1 MVILYIV
8 ISLFI
13 LYSILILYYW
23 ISWRSVPVFF
33 IEANKIPSIKI
44 SVIIPARN
52 EEKNIDALLRALQK
66 QTYPRDLIEVIVVD
80 DNSTDQTVEVV
91 KHFNSVK
98 LISLEETEINSYK
111 KKAIE
116 TGINAASGELIV
128 TTDADCIPPHG
139 WLEKIALFKKENNSV
154 FIAAPV
160 NLISK
165 KGNKNILSFF
175 QELDFMVLQG
185 ITAASVYKQIHSLC
199 NGANLAYEKKVF
211 YEVNGFEGIDKI
223 ASGDDLLLMHKIW
236 QQYPGRVHYLKSN
249 EVIVTTE
256 PMKTWKEFINQRI
269 RWSSKA
275 VHYDDK
281 RIFWVLLL
289 VYLFNLSFPVL
300 LIAGIWNL
308 KFIFWFLSLWIAK
321 TMIEFPFILSLA
333 AFFSKQSL
341 VKYFFF
347 FQPLHIAYTIIAGWL
362 GQFGKYEWKGRRV
375 R

>member
-1 MVILYIV
+1 MILFFIT
-8 ISLFI
+8 ILLFI
-13 LYSILILYYW
+13 LYSVLIVYYW
-23 ISWRSVPVFF
+23 LSWNS
-33 IEANKIPSIKI
+33 IPEFSPQVHSASTRI

-52 EEKNIDALLRALQK
+52 EEENIGKLLTALIK
-66 QTYPRDLIEVIVVD
+66 QSYPKDLFEVIVVND
-80 DNSTDQTVEVV
+80 HSTDRTAEIVKQFIGVILVE
-91 KHFNSVK
+91 
-98 LISLEETEINSYK
+98 LEEADINSYK

-116 TGINAASGELIV
+116 KGITLAAGELIV
-128 TTDADCIPPHG
+128 TTDADCIPPPR
-139 WLEKIALFKKENNSV
+139 WLETIALFKKENNSV

-175 QELDFMVLQG
+175 QQLDFMVLQG

-199 NGANLAYEKKVF
+199 NGANLAYEKNVF

-236 QQYPGRVHYLKSN
+236 KQYPGRVHYLKSN

-300 LIAGIWNL
+300 LVAGIWNL